1 MSDADQN
8 TTTPAD
14 PGGRRLVGRVIKPH
28 GLHGEVVVDPLTDV
42 AARWEPGSILHGN
55 RFDEAWTVATSRP
68 HQGRVLV
75 RFEGV
80 ASRNDAE
87 LLRALELY
95 GDELDLS
102 EYGTYFIHE
111 LIGMTVLD
119 EDSQVLGEVTQ
130 VIELPPAAGYD
141 LLEVTRPD
149 GSTFQLPDADE
160 LVAVGVDDEGTEYL
174 VVTDPP
180 EGLLDGE
187 PAVVRSPGEGG

>member
-1 MSDADQN
+1 MSADPD
-8 TTTPAD
+8 TPTPAGS
-14 PGGRRLVGRVIKPH
+14 GGRRLVGRVIRPH

-42 AARWEPGSILHGN
+42 PARWEPGAVLHGS
-55 RFDEAWTVATSRP
+55 RGGTWTVQSSRP

-75 RFEGV
+75 RFAGV
-80 ASRNDAE
+80 GSRNDAE

-102 EYGTYFIHE
+102 EYDTYFVHE

-119 EDSQVLGEVTQ
+119 EHDRVLGEVAN
-130 VIELPPAAGYD
+130 VIGLPASAGYD

-149 GSTFQLPDADE
+149 GTALLLPDADD
-160 LVAVGVDDEGTEYL
+160 LVAVGVDEEGNEYL

-187 PAVVRSPGEGG
+187 GG